1 MGVSFDTVLQALV
14 NGLVMGGV
22 YALVAIGLTLVF
34 GVMRIINIAHGE
46 FIMVGMYL
54 TYALHAGLGMDPYL
68 SLFVTIPAMFLF
80 GAGFYRFVIRPVVDK
95 PPMNQVMVTI
105 AVSLILVNVAVLVF
119 SADYHG
125 LNVEY
130 FNTTFRFAR
139 VMIGLPQLIALLGS
153 LAITGGFYWLLVHA
167 KTGRL
172 IRAVAQNR
180 RAATLMGIDVDRVNR
195 LSMGIVACAA
205 GVAGALVLP
214 IYYVFP
220 EVGTLFL
227 LLSFVIIVL
236 AGMGNFLGALAGG
249 LIVGLIESLGSLFLP
264 GSLSLVALYA
274 VLIVFLIVRPEGL
287 FGEGAV

>member
-1 MGVSFDTVLQALV
+1 MGVSLDTVLQALV
-14 NGLVMGGV
+14 NGFVMGGI

-54 TYALHAGLGMDPYL
+54 TYALHAATGIDPYL

-95 PPMNQVMVTI
+95 PPMNQVMVTL
-105 AVSLILVNVAVLVF
+105 AVSLILVNVAVLAF
-119 SADYHG
+119 SADYRG

-130 FNTTFRFAR
+130 FNTTFRVAR

-153 LAITGGFYWLLVHA
+153 LAITAGFYWLLVHA

-180 RAATLMGIDVDRVNR
+180 RAAVLMGIDVDRVNR
-195 LSMGIVACAA
+195 VAMGIVACAA

-249 LIVGLIESLGSLFLP
+249 LLVGLIESLGSLFLP
-264 GSLSLVALYA
+264 GSLSMVALYA
-274 VLIVFLIVRPEGL
+274 VLIVFLILRPEGL